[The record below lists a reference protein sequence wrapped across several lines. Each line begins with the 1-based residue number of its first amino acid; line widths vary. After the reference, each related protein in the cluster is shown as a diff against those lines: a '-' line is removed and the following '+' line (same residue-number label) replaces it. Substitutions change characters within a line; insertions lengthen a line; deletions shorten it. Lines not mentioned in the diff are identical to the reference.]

1 MNKERFTSLV
11 TSALDHLPDEFLDLL
26 NNVDV
31 TVEDYPTRAQSKG
44 MERNRL
50 LGLYEGVPLTDRDT
64 HYGLVLPD
72 KITIF
77 QKPIEH
83 NCSSDDEIIDQV
95 EKTVRHE
102 IAHHF
107 GMTDDELDEIEANWK
122 RRSVHKE

>member
-1 MNKERFTSLV
+1 MSLV

-31 TVEDYPTRAQSKG
+31 VVEDYPTRTQSKG
-44 MERNRL
+44 MERNEL

-77 QKPIEH
+77 QKPIES
-83 NCSSDDEIIDQV
+83 NCSSDAEIIDQV

-107 GMTDDELDEIEANWK
+107 GMTDEELDEIEADWE
-122 RRSVHKE
+122 RRNGTQE